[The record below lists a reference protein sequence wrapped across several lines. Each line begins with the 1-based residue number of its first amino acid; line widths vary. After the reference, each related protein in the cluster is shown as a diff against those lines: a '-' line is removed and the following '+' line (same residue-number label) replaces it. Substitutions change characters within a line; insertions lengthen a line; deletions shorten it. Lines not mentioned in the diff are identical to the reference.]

1 MNTFGEIC
9 RADAYGEYPKT
20 LMSVFLSRIRS
31 NDYFG
36 GPEVGYPVRLANLV
50 AGRRYNKA
58 LR

>member
-20 LMSVFLSRIRS
+20 PMSV
-31 NDYFG
+31 FG